1 MNEQTKKLLWLILVI
16 FAFGATIFFGYQFF
30 TVATPQDTIGGE
42 EQVSGFP
49 VTPEIETI
57 GETPVSEEELKSKTI
72 GVSEETAGKLTQVAE
87 FSVVGPSLNQ
97 NGDKISFFE
106 KNGGNL
112 WTANFDGTNREKI
125 SNITVIGMFEAIWSP
140 KKDRVAIFYVDKE
153 IKKGFLL
160 TDGASVA
167 VLPQN
172 IYSFSWSQTG
182 NSLAYTL
189 IEGNKISL
197 ITADSSAEKPK
208 TIFNTLP
215 KDGQIKWIT
224 NDLISINTA
233 PSGLA
238 QGFNF
243 LYSREKGTL
252 SKIMDSFGIS
262 TLWSPDGKKAL
273 VSSTDSN
280 GKLNNLKINGVLG
293 EELFAS
299 EIKTIPE
306 KCVWLNSDKIYC
318 AVPRIIPPKSVW
330 PDDYLLGSLHTIDSI
345 VVIDIKNEEIREI
358 FDEGLFDMSDLLV
371 TQNEDY
377 IFFVNRTDG
386 TLWSLKLN

>member
-30 TVATPQDTIGGE
+30 TIETAQDTIE
-42 EQVSGFP
+42 EGQTSGFP
-49 VTPEIETI
+49 ITPGIET
-57 GETPVSEEELKSKTI
+57 GEELTGEKEIKSKTI
-72 GVSEETAGKLTQVAE
+72 GVSEETASKLAQVAE

-97 NGDKISFFE
+97 NGDKILFFE

-112 WTANFDGTNREKI
+112 WTANFDGANREKI
-125 SNITVIGMFEAIWSP
+125 SNITVVGMFEADWSP
-140 KKDRVAIFYVDKE
+140 KKDRTAIFYMDKE

-160 TDGASVA
+160 IDGKSIAI
-167 VLPQN
+167 LPQN
-172 IYSFSWSQTG
+172 IYSFSWSPEG

-189 IEGNKISL
+189 IDGDKVNL
-197 ITADSSAEKPK
+197 VTADSAAEKPK
-208 TIFNTLP
+208 TIFNTLL
-215 KDGQIKWIT
+215 KDGQIKWVT
-224 NDLISINTA
+224 GDLISINTA

-252 SKIMDSFGIS
+252 SKIMNSSGLS
-262 TLWSPDGKKAL
+262 TLWSPDGKKVL
-273 VSSTDSN
+273 VSSSDSS
-280 GKLNNLKINGVLG
+280 GRLKNLKINGALG

-330 PDDYLLGSLHTIDSI
+330 PDDYLLGSLHTTDSI
-345 VVIDIKNEEIREI
+345 MVIDIKNEDIREI
-358 FDEGLFDMSDLLV
+358 FGEGLFDMNDIV
-371 TQNEDY
+371 ITPNEDY
-377 IFFVNRTDG
+377 LFFVNRMDG
-386 TLWSLKLN
+386 ILWSLKLK